1 MNLKEIFK
9 QPINIVF
16 SVNLMLVFLIAFGIL
31 PRQIA
36 FLVMGFIIGF
46 IIGFPIK
53 QGVNLFL
60 RSIPFFIAL
69 PITENFDNFNI
80 WRVVLLVIFLKW
92 FFADFAYAKGVDAK
106 SSTRRSFIRKRV
118 SDWRVFVSGNWFDRT
133 IAWVKTN
140 QIEFAGVMFF
150 IFAALSLLVAPD
162 VVVGIKRIIFILNA
176 TMLFVVLRALVLKDK
191 SNAISFI
198 KNFAYSGLLAV
209 GFGFLQFIAAYFV
222 PAWIFHYWWG
232 QVVSI
237 NMYGARWGDIVTN
250 FGNTWFSYSGDTLRL
265 RMFSTFPDSHSFP
278 MYVIM
283 TLPSIVFLFI
293 QRYKIKVLNFRVLV
307 ASYKFTPHLHA
318 VKVRW
323 LLITFSLIML
333 ALVLTGTRGIW
344 LAILPVLLSA
354 GVFKL
359 IKISKKFVMVMVILS
374 LLFLSMFPLYFGIVS
389 FRQFQDSDFTGAAS
403 IQRIRSI
410 VDFGETSNEARVY
423 IWKTTLKYIKKSP
436 VFGIGIGN
444 YPLILS
450 EPQSAAMAGASA
462 HNLYLDIAATM
473 GIFALVVFLWM
484 LWGVFVR
491 GIKYLKY
498 SKIDLYSIYVAVSL
512 FSLIWIFAYLMT
524 DAALFDGRALLAFMA
539 VLGIMVPIINKKRS
553 N

>member
-1 MNLKEIFK
+1 MNMNILSSFYKNNKLNYLNITFF
-9 QPINIVF
+9 IALSLVVLIVF
-16 SVNLMLVFLIAFGIL
+16 GTISRQFAFVILLIYL
-31 PRQIA
+31 
-36 FLVMGFIIGF
+36 GFILF
-46 IIGFPIK
+46 SPLNR
-53 QGVNLFL
+53 GVELFL
-60 RSIPFFIAL
+60 RSIPFFVAL
-69 PITENFDNFNI
+69 PITESFDNFNT
-80 WRVVLLVIFLKW
+80 WRIVLLVIFLKW
-92 FFADFAYAKGVDAK
+92 FFAEYHTKLQIPTNLRK
-106 SSTRRSFIRKRV
+106 SPLIIYERAR
-118 SDWRVFVSGNWFDRT
+118 GL
-133 IAWVKTN
+133 VKDN
-140 QIEFAGVMFF
+140 IIEFAGIMFF
-150 IFAALSLLVAPD
+150 IFATLSLLVAPD
-162 VVVGIKRIIFILNA
+162 VGVGIKRIIFILNA
-176 TMLFVVLRALVLKDK
+176 TMLFVVIRALVIKDK
-191 SNAISFI
+191 NNAISFI

-209 GFGFLQFIAAYFV
+209 GFGYLQFIAAYFV

-232 QVVSI
+232 QVVSV

-484 LWGVFVR
+484 LGGVFVR